1 MEIIEKCKDYVK
13 SILENESSG
22 HDYWHTIRVFNLAT
36 TLQKIDGGNLKTIQL
51 SALLHDVDDYKIF
64 GDNAKTLPNA
74 NKFLNEHNVSEEEI
88 KHINDIINSISF
100 KGVDTKIPE
109 TLEGKIVQDADRLDA
124 IGAIGIARTFAY
136 GGNKGRTIHIPNCK
150 HKENMTKEEYKKNEG
165 TTINH
170 FYEKLLLL
178 EDMMNTSYAKELAHN
193 RTEYMKEFLNEFYN
207 EWDGKN

>member
-1 MEIIEKCKDYVK
+1 MNIIEECKEYVK
-13 SILENESSG
+13 NILENESSG

-36 TLQKIDGGNLKTIQL
+36 TIQKIDGGNLKIIQL

-64 GDNAKTLPNA
+64 GENAKTLQNA
-74 NKFLNEHNVSEEEI
+74 NKFLNENNVSEEEI
-88 KHINDIINSISF
+88 KHINNIINSISF
-100 KGVDTKIPE
+100 KGIDTKIPE
-109 TLEGKIVQDADRLDA
+109 TIEGKIVQDADRLDA

-150 HKENMTKEEYKKNEG
+150 YKENMTKEEYEKNES

-178 EDMMNTSYAKELAHN
+178 EDMMNTSYAKELAHK

-207 EWDGKN
+207 EWDGNI

>member
-1 MEIIEKCKDYVK
+1 MNIIEECKEYVK
-13 SILENESSG
+13 NILENESSG

-36 TLQKIDGGNLKTIQL
+36 TIQKIDGGNLKIIQL

-64 GDNAKTLPNA
+64 RENAKTLQNA
-74 NKFLNEHNVSEEEI
+74 NKFLNENNVSEEEI
-88 KHINDIINSISF
+88 KHINNIINSISF
-100 KGVDTKIPE
+100 KGIDTKIPE
-109 TLEGKIVQDADRLDA
+109 TIEGKIVQDADRLDA

-150 HKENMTKEEYKKNEG
+150 YKENMTKEEYEKNES

-178 EDMMNTSYAKELAHN
+178 EDMMNTSYAKELAHK

-207 EWDGKN
+207 EWDGNI

>member
-1 MEIIEKCKDYVK
+1 MNIIEECKEYVK
-13 SILENESSG
+13 NILENESSG

-36 TLQKIDGGNLKTIQL
+36 TIQKIDGGNLKIIQL

-64 GDNAKTLPNA
+64 GENAKTLQNA
-74 NKFLNEHNVSEEEI
+74 NKFLNENNVSEEEI
-88 KHINDIINSISF
+88 KHINNIINSISF
-100 KGVDTKIPE
+100 KGIDTKIPE
-109 TLEGKIVQDADRLDA
+109 TIEGKIVQDADRLDA

-150 HKENMTKEEYKKNEG
+150 HKENMTKEEYEKNES

-178 EDMMNTSYAKELAHN
+178 EDMMNTSYAKELAHK

-207 EWDGKN
+207 EWDGNI

>member
-150 HKENMTKEEYKKNEG
+150 HKENMTKEEYEKNEG

>member
-1 MEIIEKCKDYVK
+1 MNIIEECKEYVK
-13 SILENESSG
+13 NILENESSG

-36 TLQKIDGGNLKTIQL
+36 TIQKIDGGNLKIIQL

-64 GDNAKTLPNA
+64 RENAKTLQNA
-74 NKFLNEHNVSEEEI
+74 NKFLNENNVSEEEI
-88 KHINDIINSISF
+88 KHINNIINSISF
-100 KGVDTKIPE
+100 KGIDTKIPE
-109 TLEGKIVQDADRLDA
+109 TIEGKIVQDADRLDA

-150 HKENMTKEEYKKNEG
+150 HKENMTKEEYEKNES

-178 EDMMNTSYAKELAHN
+178 EDMMNTSYAKELAHK

-207 EWDGKN
+207 EWDGNI

>member
-36 TLQKIDGGNLKTIQL
+36 TLQKIDGGSLKIIQL

-64 GDNAKTLPNA
+64 GDNAKTLQNA
-74 NKFLNEHNVSEEEI
+74 NKFLNENNVSEEEI
-88 KHINDIINSISF
+88 KHINNIINSISF
-100 KGVDTKIPE
+100 KGIDTKIPE
-109 TLEGKIVQDADRLDA
+109 TIEGKIVQDADRLDA

-150 HKENMTKEEYKKNEG
+150 HKENMTKEEYEKNES

-178 EDMMNTSYAKELAHN
+178 EDMMNTSYAKELAHK

-207 EWDGKN
+207 EWDGKI